1 MEKVVYIIFNQNKSG
16 YVPLYVDESD
26 AKFDDSQDPEQV
38 CLIKQSFIKDPS
50 KNIETLVNESV
61 GKLGENIRIRRFSRF
76 ALGE

>member
-1 MEKVVYIIFNQNKSG
+1 MQVAAMS
-16 YVPLYVDESD
+16 PLYVDESD